1 MNSSVR
7 RTFAVLAVLSAPVI
21 MSACKDKRVSQ
32 VNTGIT
38 RDSLLTVIGKGAP
51 GVDSM
56 PNVYRSERYLIDGKM
71 YEIFFFSGTGQ
82 HLNAA
87 TKDTVPWKELTP
99 IAMVDRVV
107 VGKDWPFVDSLYA
120 AHKIPVLKHQ

>member
-1 MNSSVR
+1 MNRSVGR
-7 RTFAVLAVLSAPVI
+7 ISMALVAACSVAMLG
-21 MSACKDKRVSQ
+21 ACKDKRIKA

-38 RDSLLTVIGKGAP
+38 RDSLLTVIGKEAP

-56 PNVYRSERYLIDGKM
+56 PNVYRSERYLIDGKN
-71 YEIFFFSGTGQ
+71 YEIFYFSGSGK
-82 HLNAA
+82 HLYGAQ
-87 TKDTVPWKELTP
+87 KDTVPWKELTP

-120 AHKIPVLKHQ
+120 AHKI